1 MLHRGRNIR
10 FIPFVFWLLFF
21 HLHSNAQEKK
31 RIDIEQA
38 DRLATNEQIVSNAQ
52 RLLGNVRIRHND
64 ILLYC
69 DSAYTYTG
77 TNRVDAFGNV
87 RINQND
93 TLNLYARTIRYD
105 GDAGH
110 ARAMGNVRLV
120 NKKTTLYTDTLDY
133 DLENNIGYYIRYGRI
148 EDSLNVLKSKI
159 GRYLVNDDIIWFYQQ
174 VEGTNNDYILLSDT
188 VRYDTEKGIFHIYGS
203 TTIKDS
209 VNIIYAESGW
219 YDTNLGQAR
228 LYKNPHVFS
237 DTQQLKGDT
246 VNYNRESGYGT
257 AVGNVEIVDLEN
269 NIVVRGHNAWFDQE
283 REMAH
288 ITDSALLIL
297 ISKQDSLFLH
307 ADILMT
313 LPDTLA
319 DDKIIIAY
327 HSVRFYRH
335 DIQGKSDSLIYFS
348 RDSTVQMFG
357 QPVLWSD
364 RHQLA
369 ADYIEIRSRTDAPD
383 ELHLNNNAFIISRQ
397 DSIMFD
403 QVKGKNMVG
412 YLEENS
418 LRTIEVD
425 GSGQTIYYLTDA
437 GETIGLNRAE
447 SSKLMLN
454 FQSGKIHNI
463 KFLSMPEGKLTPLP
477 ELMEEDRR
485 LPGFDWKEQ
494 LRPVSRYDIYRRN

>member
-1 MLHRGRNIR
+1 MQFRGRILTL
-10 FIPFVFWLLFF
+10 FLILLSFF
-21 HLHSNAQEKK
+21 LSYPDLKAQERK

-38 DRLATNEQIVSNAQ
+38 DRLATNEQIVANAQ

-105 GDAGH
+105 GDTGH
-110 ARAMGNVRLV
+110 ARAIGNVRLV
-120 NKKTTLYTDTLDY
+120 NKRTTLYTDTLDY
-133 DLENNIGYYIRYGRI
+133 DLNQNIGYYNRFGRI
-148 EDSLNVLKSKI
+148 VDSLNVLSSQI
-159 GRYLVNDDIIWFYQQ
+159 GRYHVNEDIIWFYQQ
-174 VEGTNNDYILLSDT
+174 VEGTNDDYILLSDT
-188 VRYDTEKGIFHIYGS
+188 VRYNTEAGIFEIFGS

-209 VNIIYAESGW
+209 VNIIYAERGW
-219 YDTNLGQAR
+219 YDTNSGQSR
-228 LYKNPHVFS
+228 LFKNPHIFS
-237 DTQQLKGDT
+237 KSQQLRGDT
-246 VNYNRESGYGT
+246 VEYNRDTGYGT
-257 AVGNVEIVDLEN
+257 AVGNIEIIDDEN
-269 NIVVRGHNAWFDQE
+269 NLVVRGHNAWFDQE
-283 REMAH
+283 RELAH

-297 ISKQDSLFLH
+297 ISSQDSLFLH
-307 ADILMT
+307 ADVLMNI
-313 LPDTLA
+313 PDSVA
-319 DDKIIIAY
+319 DSKIIIAY
-327 HSVRFYRH
+327 HGVRFYRE
-335 DIQGKSDSLIYFS
+335 DIQGKCDSLIYFS

-369 ADYIEIRSRTDAPD
+369 ADFIEIKSRTDEAD

-397 DSIMFD
+397 DSVMFD

-412 YLEENS
+412 YLENNT

-425 GSGQTIYYLTDA
+425 GSGQTIYYVTDA
-437 GETIGLNRAE
+437 GEVIGLNRAE
-447 SSKLMLN
+447 SSKLTLS
-454 FQSGKIHNI
+454 FESGKIHHI
-463 KFLSMPEGKLTPLP
+463 KFFTMPEGKLTPLP

-485 LPGFDWKEQ
+485 LSGFDWKEI
-494 LRPVSRYDIYRRN
+494 LRPMSKDDIYRRE